1 MGTSLEVWFDLRV
14 PNWVKYPIR
23 DAYAAVVDICQWA
36 DSLGFQAVT
45 LGEHHTTDD
54 NYLPSPIVMAG
65 VIGGRTKKLQL
76 RMIILSPFYNPIRLA
91 EDLLVLDLA
100 TGGRAVPVIS
110 SGYRQAEFDLY
121 GVRLQDRPNILE
133 ETVDVLRKAWS
144 GKSFKYRGRPITNI
158 SPHSDSPPRLVLGA
172 SFPRMIRKAA
182 AIADGLSP
190 AEQGHYEMFRQERV
204 RLGKSDPGPFR
215 NQSADFLFI
224 TENPDKMWPILFPHW
239 AHTCNG
245 YNQWAMEAGYDR
257 VNEKFPP
264 MESVEQ
270 MKASPR
276 YRVLTPEQCLEYI
289 DSLGPRNELHFNPM
303 QGGLDPKI
311 AWESLNLF
319 EKKVLPHLKV
329 EADER
334 VLW

>member
-1 MGTSLEVWFDLRV
+1 
-14 PNWVKYPIR
+14 
-23 DAYAAVVDICQWA
+23 
-36 DSLGFQAVT
+36 
-45 LGEHHTTDD
+45 
-54 NYLPSPIVMAG
+54 
-65 VIGGRTKKLQL
+65 
-76 RMIILSPFYNPIRLA
+76 
-91 EDLLVLDLA
+91 VLDLA

-121 GVRLQDRPNILE
+121 GVRPQDRPSVLE

-172 SFPRMIRKAA
+172 SFPKMIRKAA

-224 TENPDKMWPILFPHW
+224 TENPDKAWPILFPHW

-276 YRVLTPEQCLEYI
+276 YKVLTPEQCLQYI
-289 DSLGPRNELHFNPM
+289 DSLGPHNELHFNPM